1 MLDSIR
7 FCKHVSHRPGLH
19 SVHGLK
25 WLSRWSAVALCAGTV
40 IIGFSSAQAQD
51 AWVGRVTIGDIVR
64 QELLNVLDAQQKA
77 TANKAEFNARIARAR
92 MAFLETAQT
101 PKTRAKAEADFA
113 RLLLEKD
120 LYFFTMYLNEGFSD
134 RSMSVVRGLEAMTGG
149 ALDKGIPS
157 DGRAAFETWV
167 RGVRASLGAPRDG
180 QMAMAALQRDRLLQ
194 ALQANEPLYQ
204 EYKRLRDHQEING
217 GVGDEQ
223 RAQAAVAKEVRDA
236 IMPDGGVRLFQKELQ
251 PPSSWNFYGPI
262 EGEMYAWLV
271 NVRKNGQQ
279 TLACTYGPSQNS
291 QGKKAYGSYSFWYDK
306 VPSDIEAVLSR
317 DHKRALR
324 FLGARAITECPDSD
338 KAALTLRQRLMAEHP
353 LAGTA
358 PPKNTL
364 QQQNP
369 ALAQTPPDPQS
380 SAVSAAE
387 ERRQARSRMRA
398 EAAK

>member
-7 FCKHVSHRPGLH
+7 FCNHASHRPSLH

-25 WLSRWSAVALCAGTV
+25 WLSRWSAVALFAGTV
-40 IIGFSSAQAQD
+40 IIGFSSVQAQD
-51 AWVGRVTIGDIVR
+51 AWVGPVTIGDIVR

-77 TANKAEFNARIARAR
+77 TANKAEFNARIASAR
-92 MAFLETAQT
+92 MAFLETAKT

-113 RLLLEKD
+113 KLLLEKD

-134 RSMSVVRGLEAMTGG
+134 RSLSIARGLEGMTGG

-157 DGRAAFETWV
+157 DGRAAFEMWV

-204 EYKRLRDHQEING
+204 EYKRLRDRQEING

-236 IMPDGGVRLFQKELQ
+236 TMPDGGVRLFQKELQ
-251 PPSSWNFYGPI
+251 LLSYWHFYGPI
-262 EGEMYAWLV
+262 QQEMYAWMI
-271 NVRKNGQQ
+271 NVRKSGQQ

-291 QGKKAYGSYSFWYDK
+291 KGEKTYGSYSFWYEK
-306 VPSDIEAVLSR
+306 VPSDIQAVLSR
-317 DHKRALR
+317 DHKRTLR
-324 FLGARAITECPDSD
+324 FLGARAIKECPDSN
-338 KAALTLRQRLMAEHP
+338 KAALILRQSLMAEHP
-353 LAGTA
+353 LAEAA
-358 PPKNTL
+358 PPKNTPQL
-364 QQQNP
+364 QSP
-369 ALAQTPPDPQS
+369 ASAQTPPASQP

-387 ERRQARSRMRA
+387 ERARLRSRMR
-398 EAAK
+398 EESAK